1 MVEQGGAALAIAQI
15 RALANGAARKAVENG
30 GKKALEAESSRKRS
44 PRLAEDDAR
53 GRREDGPRIGAGFGA
68 LFDTAQMKRILDFA
82 DLFYHK
88 RFIIEKDQR
97 ARASLLW
104 KGDPSRR
111 RQRTPRR
118 WKKSPWCPTH
128 NRGSTP

>member
-30 GKKALEAESSRKRS
+30 GKKALEAGVFKKALTQIGQKMTLETVGKMV
-44 PRLAEDDAR
+44 PV
-53 GRREDGPRIGAGFGA
+53 IGAGFGA

-97 ARASLLW
+97 ARDLVERKPEPLASEEPAEME
-104 KGDPSRR
+104 DVDE
-111 RQRTPRR
+111 
-118 WKKSPWCPTH
+118 H
-128 NRGSTP
+128 